1 MPGKD
6 SKKEGVSN
14 VNPSPQRERSDGL
27 QVNVT
32 QEGLNIF
39 DINKALSAMSTFHR
53 LNRTVNQMFGI
64 EAVWFRAVPQERSTD
79 VIFKEYTLSN
89 VGDVPLCFK
98 VLVPGGN
105 FPDNNYQ
112 YDLMGLEYQVPLEI
126 QIDKGYW
133 EDEVGFGTAPQRKDI
148 VYLPLPNKLY
158 QVESS
163 FLKRGFLEQETTW
176 VVNLAKYQP
185 EASRREAEDLKET
198 IDKYTVS
205 EEELL
210 GEQQQKEIEKLTNDK
225 QMSQLSSTSEDKY
238 KRIDPDLEIISS
250 NIDIYG
256 IIAAQSF
263 YDLETSNSLTAIT
276 YNTGDIIN
284 ESDDRAITAWIFNK
298 EKDLKEYDVE
308 LEKIINPTTQAN
320 YTVTVNTSHKKAFE
334 EGDTFVIYRA
344 GVFNFYATV
353 INVSSTYGE
362 YYCEIDE
369 DVEDYLN
376 SLKSTWVN
384 NKYKMQ
390 IRNPLVII
398 DGKNDTNTGFVVSV
412 IANQFIKIIY
422 GQQTHVVCMDSKL
435 TDEKWYGFVANIGNT
450 WGQYNVYIWEKD
462 TNDRDKKLQIK
473 YYDTINF
480 EPEQTSVNEYK
491 IDKSYSYITNIRLF
505 KTTIKEENQIT
516 ELLSFFTKDADQAII
531 LDNCDPKMLAPYI
544 SKQR

>member
-98 VLVPGGN
+98 VLVPSGN

-398 DGKNDTNTGFVVSV
+398 DGKNDTNTGFVVSI